1 MLKKEKEL
9 LSKRQLLLEELLE
22 CETWITGSII
32 ETKRIQSGQE
42 KPFCYLSRSLVGKT
56 NTTYLSK
63 KDLPAFKAARVAGI
77 RVQEILNTIIALNI
91 KLLKVQRKGE

>member
-9 LSKRQLLLEELLE
+9 LSQRQLLLEELLE

-32 ETKRIQSGQE
+32 ETKRIQSGKE
-42 KPFCYLSRSLVGKT
+42 KSFCYLSRSLDGKT

-63 KDLPAFKAARVAGI
+63 NDLPAFKAARAAGI
-77 RVQEILNTIIALNI
+77 RIQNSLNKIIALNI
-91 KLLKVQRKGE
+91 KLLKLQRKGK

>member
-9 LSKRQLLLEELLE
+9 LLQRRLLLEELLE

-32 ETKRIQSGQE
+32 ETKRIQSGKE
-42 KPFCYLSRSLVGKT
+42 KPFYYLSRSIGGKT
-56 NTTYLSK
+56 KTTYLSK
-63 KDLPAFKAARVAGI
+63 KDLPAFKTARGKGI
-77 RVQEILNTIIALNI
+77 KVQERLNEIIALNI

>member
-9 LSKRQLLLEELLE
+9 LLQRRLLLEELLE

-32 ETKRIQSGQE
+32 ETKRIQSGKE
-42 KPFCYLSRSLVGKT
+42 KPFSYLSRSLSGKT

-63 KDLPAFKAARVAGI
+63 KDLPAFKRARLAGI
-77 RVQEILNTIIALNI
+77 RVQESLNKIIALNI
-91 KLLKVQRKGE
+91 KLLKIQRKGE